1 MNTDKTPGH
10 IKLDEKNHV
19 EKPLLISLHAESG
32 GYFGACVQ

>member
-1 MNTDKTPGH
+1 MTQSKTPPH

-32 GYFGACVQ
+32 GYFGACVP